1 MAKLTSKQRN
11 SLPDSSFAI
20 PSERKYPLNDASHR
34 KNAKARAS
42 EMEDKG
48 EISAKTEKMIDRK
61 ADSRMPHEK
70 FHDAMA
76 AKLTK

>member
-1 MAKLTSKQRN
+1 MAKLTTKERN
-11 SLPDSSFAI
+11 ALPAKDFAI
-20 PSERKYPLNDASHR
+20 PSERKYPIEDASHR

-48 EISAKTEKMIDRK
+48 DISKSTESKIDAK
-61 ADSRMPHEK
+61 ADNRMPHEK
-70 FHDAMA
+70 FHDEMA